1 MSGNWLEKEI
11 MLKHPDYNS
20 PAELKQILDINGFS
34 MQKKFG
40 QNFLINADARKRL
53 ADSLELTEN
62 MPVWEIGPG
71 LGSITNEI
79 LERGAKL
86 TVFEIDRGFISL
98 IKQFFEDYEE
108 QGTFEIVEGDVLKT
122 WKKKLESAGL
132 PDRLFGNLPYNIAA
146 AIIADTIENDVRFEK
161 CVFTVQKEV
170 AMRMTAKPGSEDYSS
185 FSVLCQWAYKTS
197 SVMDLAG
204 GCFWPKPNVD
214 SRSVVMTKNPDYPG
228 CKSPQEF
235 IKMQRALFSSRRKT
249 VRNNLTGYLKS
260 NDKALEYLEKAGIDK
275 MKRAEVLTISE
286 MLKLSDVI
294 YEGKTSGKN

>member
-1 MSGNWLEKEI
+1 

-20 PAELKQILDINGFS
+20 PAELKQILDMNGFS

-40 QNFLINADARKRL
+40 QNFLINAEARKRL
-53 ADSLELTEN
+53 VDSLELTEN

-71 LGSITNEI
+71 LGAITNEL

-98 IKQFFEDYEE
+98 IKQFFEEYEAK
-108 QGTFEIVEGDVLKT
+108 GKFEIVEGDVLKT
-122 WKKKLESAGL
+122 WKGQLEKLGL

-170 AMRMTAKPGSEDYSS
+170 AMRMTAKAGSEDYSS

-204 GCFWPKPNVD
+204 GNFWPKPNVD
-214 SRSVVMTKNPDYPG
+214 SRSVVMIKNPDYPG

-249 VRNNLTGYLKS
+249 VRNNLTNYLSS

-275 MKRAEVLTISE
+275 MKRAEVLTIPE

-294 YEGKTSGKN
+294 YEGKTSGNQ

>member
-1 MSGNWLEKEI
+1 

-20 PAELKQILDINGFS
+20 PAELKQILDMNGFS

-53 ADSLELTEN
+53 VDSLELTEN
-62 MPVWEIGPG
+62 MKVWEIGPG
-71 LGSITNEI
+71 LGAITNEL
-79 LERGAKL
+79 LENGAKL

-98 IKQFFEDYEE
+98 IKQFFEEYEAKE
-108 QGTFEIVEGDVLKT
+108 KFEIIEGDVLKT
-122 WKKKLESAGL
+122 WKGQLEKAGV
-132 PDRLFGNLPYNIAA
+132 PERLFGNLPYNIAA

-214 SRSVVMTKNPDYPG
+214 SRSVVMIKNPDYPG

-249 VRNNLTGYLKS
+249 VRNNLSVYLKN

-275 MKRAEVLTISE
+275 MKRAEVLTIPE

-294 YEGKTSGKN
+294 YEGR